1 MLIKVLG
8 MMCEH
13 CKKRVENALLAL
25 GAKNV
30 SVNLESKSVYFEGVN
45 LDTAITA
52 IEDLG
57 FEAIRL

>member
-1 MLIKVLG
+1 MLVKVLG

-30 SVNLESKSVYFEGVN
+30 SVSLESESVYFEGVS
-45 LDTAITA
+45 LESAITA

-57 FEAIRL
+57 FEAEK

>member
-1 MLIKVLG
+1 MLVKVLG
-8 MMCEH
+8 MSCEH

-30 SVNLESKSVYFEGVN
+30 SVNLESKSVCFEGVS
-45 LDTAITA
+45 LESAITA

-57 FEAIRL
+57 FEAEK